1 MARALL
7 LPGSLYGA
15 LVALAWVP
23 WRLGLVALPTIFA
36 PQVWLQ
42 HEILFGAGAALIAGS
57 VAGAGAGAGAGG
69 LALAALWLLGRA
81 AAYLGGMAEPL
92 AAYAAPMLFPVAAV
106 LLTAGRRRWILAAL
120 AVGQGVFLWEIWRY
134 GVGEY
139 GLALGLAAAALAALS
154 RRSDRPTAVAAL
166 LLAAGAYA
174 WGAGWGGLW
183 APDRY
188 VAAAAGEV
196 VMWGLVAALAL
207 PASDW
212 RPNWRRCAVLLAAA
226 VPVGLALQPGW
237 VLALAPV
244 GGVAWAAAVARR

>member
-7 LPGSLYGA
+7 LLGSLYGA

-23 WRLGLVALPTIFA
+23 WRLGLVALPTIFS

-42 HEILFGAGAALIAGS
+42 HEILFGAGAALIAAP
-57 VAGAGAGAGAGG
+57 VAGVGG
-69 LALAALWLLGRA
+69 LVLAALWLLGRA
-81 AAYLGGMAEPL
+81 VVYLGGMAEPL
-92 AAYAAPMLFPVAAV
+92 AAYAALTLFPVAAV

-134 GVGEY
+134 GAGEF
-139 GLALGLAAAALAALS
+139 GLALGLAAAALNGP
-154 RRSDRPTAVAAL
+154 SDRLTAVLAL

-188 VAAAAGEV
+188 VAAAAAEV
-196 VMWGLVAALAL
+196 VLWGLVAALAL
-207 PASDW
+207 RTS
-212 RPNWRRCAVLLAAA
+212 NWRRYAALSAAA
-226 VPVGLALQPGW
+226 VPLGLALQPGW
-237 VLALAPV
+237 VLFLGPL
-244 GGVAWAAAVARR
+244 GGVAWAAAVVRR